1 MTRSVERATR
11 PPAAGTR
18 ESRDIGDA
26 AGVRIGTARRTP
38 ELADLERRFAAIGSW
53 STQYADQ
60 EIALQACQEAL
71 AAVGE
76 GNYGVGAVLIDPSG
90 AVVERGHNLA
100 FQPTFRSDL
109 HAEMVVMNAFEAR
122 FPETESMAGYVLVCS
137 LEPCPMCL
145 ARLLIA
151 GVETVKF
158 VASDELGGMVDKL
171 HHLPLAW
178 KRLAERVEFR
188 RADTSDE
195 LRRLA
200 ADAFMLNLDRLRRR
214 LWAR

>member
-1 MTRSVERATR
+1 MVA
-11 PPAAGTR
+11 PQ
-18 ESRDIGDA
+18 
-26 AGVRIGTARRTP
+26 V
-38 ELADLERRFAAIGSW
+38 ADLERTLTSIGER
-53 STQYADQ
+53 STNHADQ
-60 EIALQACQEAL
+60 AFALHACREAIT
-71 AAVGE
+71 AVYE

-90 AVVERGHNLA
+90 RIAERGHNVA
-100 FQPTFRSDL
+100 FEPSFRSDL

-122 FPETESMAGYVLVCS
+122 LPETGSMAGYVLMCS

-158 VASDELGGMVDKL
+158 VASDELGGMVDRL

-188 RADTSDE
+188 RADTSDD

>member
-1 MTRSVERATR
+1 VSRSIEPAVRAL
-11 PPAAGTR
+11 AAGAR

-26 AGVRIGTARRTP
+26 TGTRIRAAGRTP
-38 ELADLERRFAAIGSW
+38 ELVDLERRLSAIATR
-53 STQYADQ
+53 STPHADQ
-60 EIALQACQEAL
+60 EIALLACHEAL
-71 AAVGE
+71 AAIGE

-90 AVVERGHNLA
+90 AVAERGHNLA

-109 HAEMVVMNAFEAR
+109 HAEMVVMNAFEER
-122 FPETESMAGYVLVCS
+122 FPETGSMAGYVLVCS

-158 VASDELGGMVDKL
+158 VASDELGGMVEGL

-200 ADAFMLNLDRLRRR
+200 ADAFLLNLDRLRRR